1 MDGDVLLTQ
10 GQNALSSEKLYDR
23 PQQGHGPARGPGADD
38 LRAGTR
44 RQLPAPDEAPRRPDL
59 AAGRE
64 RHRASRSSNLAKSY
78 KGRPVLR
85 DVSLGL
91 RRGEVAALLG
101 PNGAGKTTCF
111 YAIAGLVPP
120 DRGTILVDGRT

>member
-1 MDGDVLLTQ
+1 MQTIFVPGTSPAPPV
-10 GQNALSSEKLYDR
+10 SRR
-23 PQQGHGPARGPGADD
+23 PRTRGPSSGSTEGGAG
-38 LRAGTR
+38 LEV
-44 RQLPAPDEAPRRPDL
+44 Q
-59 AAGRE
+59 
-64 RHRASRSSNLAKSY
+64 NLAKSY

-85 DVSLGL
+85 DVSLRL

-120 DRGTILVDGRT
+120 DRGTHPRRRRRT